1 MANESVLI
9 SVIQSNNSAE
19 FKLKEVLE
27 YRNFWHSKGYESGW
41 NKCSETF
48 KKSHDKIKRGIIE
61 QANQLLDELHQEIF
75 ERKCNGE
82 NNIQDRV

>member
-9 SVIQSNNSAE
+9 HQMECSNSYE
-19 FKLKEVLE
+19 FKLKLQLE
-27 YRNFWHSKGYESGW
+27 YRNEWLSKGFESGW

-61 QANQLLDELHQEIF
+61 KKNQLLDELHQEIWD
-75 ERKCNGE
+75 KKGHGE
-82 NNIQDRV
+82 NNIQD